1 MKKLPFVSIII
12 PAHNAAK
19 YIGEQLDS
27 LHNQQYDGLFE
38 VIVVDNLS
46 TDNTM
51 YEVEKFQQKMSNLS
65 IIKATDKPSA
75 SYAMNV
81 GIAAS
86 KGEAI
91 ISIDADD
98 VTADGWL
105 ENMAYALSQHDLVA
119 GGLELNRLNGF
130 APDRTP
136 PFTGSERKFM
146 GFLPYVIGCNIGFS
160 RKAFNS
166 VNGFDENIGSGQD
179 VDFSWRVQLH
189 GYSIKDVPE
198 AAIHYRYRDSVSGM
212 WRQTVAYANAH
223 VKLYKK
229 FKEFGM
235 PQSNTRK
242 ALRVY
247 KKLLIKL
254 PTYFFMTESKRELYM
269 REIAAYWGRIK
280 GSIRYRTLYL

>member
-105 ENMAYALSQHDLVA
+105 ENMA
-119 GGLELNRLNGF
+119 
-130 APDRTP
+130 
-136 PFTGSERKFM
+136 
-146 GFLPYVIGCNIGFS
+146 
-160 RKAFNS
+160 
-166 VNGFDENIGSGQD
+166 
-179 VDFSWRVQLH
+179 
-189 GYSIKDVPE
+189 
-198 AAIHYRYRDSVSGM
+198 
-212 WRQTVAYANAH
+212 
-223 VKLYKK
+223 
-229 FKEFGM
+229 
-235 PQSNTRK
+235 
-242 ALRVY
+242 
-247 KKLLIKL
+247 
-254 PTYFFMTESKRELYM
+254 
-269 REIAAYWGRIK
+269 
-280 GSIRYRTLYL
+280 